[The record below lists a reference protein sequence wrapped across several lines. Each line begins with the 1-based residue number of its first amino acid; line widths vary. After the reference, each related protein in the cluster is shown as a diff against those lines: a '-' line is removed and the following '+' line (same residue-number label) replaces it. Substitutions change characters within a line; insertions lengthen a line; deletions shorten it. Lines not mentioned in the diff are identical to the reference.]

1 MLITGVVKGRKWRK
15 NYLINKKK
23 SSKMER
29 MEENKEDG
37 KYRKAN
43 TEVEFLKLV
52 LLQLPGLS
60 LKQ

>member
-1 MLITGVVKGRKWRK
+1 
-15 NYLINKKK
+15 
-23 SSKMER
+23 MER
-29 MEENKEDG
+29 VEGNKEDS

>member
-1 MLITGVVKGRKWRK
+1 
-15 NYLINKKK
+15 
-23 SSKMER
+23 MER
-29 MEENKEDG
+29 VEGNNE
-37 KYRKAN
+37 YRKAN

>member
-1 MLITGVVKGRKWRK
+1 
-15 NYLINKKK
+15 
-23 SSKMER
+23 MER
-29 MEENKEDG
+29 VEGNKEDG
-37 KYRKAN
+37 KYSKAN

>member
-1 MLITGVVKGRKWRK
+1 MVNGRKWRK
-15 NYLINKKK
+15 NYLINKK
-23 SSKMER
+23 SSQMER
-29 MEENKEDG
+29 VEGNKGDG

>member
-1 MLITGVVKGRKWRK
+1 MLITGVVNGRKWRK
-15 NYLINKKK
+15 NYLINKK

-29 MEENKEDG
+29 VEGNKEDG